1 MRVALGAGVPAAER
15 LFTEAELAAWG
26 AQFGATLRWPSCVTI
41 AGELG
46 AGKTT
51 LVRAIASALGV
62 TDPVTSPT
70 YALVHEYRA
79 PAGPV
84 YHLDLYRLDHEA
96 QLAQLGWDE
105 IISAPAIVLIE
116 WPERAGTMLP
126 SSRFAIQLA
135 HVANRPDVRSVS
147 WQL

>member
-1 MRVALGAGVPAAER
+1 VPGAER
-15 LFTEAELAAWG
+15 FLTESELAAWG
-26 AQFGATLRWPSCVTI
+26 TEFGAALRWPACVTI

-62 TDPVTSPT
+62 TEPVTSPT
-70 YALVHEYRA
+70 YALVHQYRA

-84 YHLDLYRLDHEA
+84 YHLDLYRLDHET

-105 IISAPAIVLIE
+105 IMSARAIVLIE

-126 SSRFAIQLA
+126 SSRIAIELC
-135 HVANRPDVRSVS
+135 HVAGRPDVRSVS
-147 WQL
+147 WPA